1 MKTPVFSYQK
11 KNTLVHNAP
20 ASVKLAV
27 QFLLCF
33 FLFLRTGSEKA
44 EITVLAFCTA
54 VIAAAFILARL
65 RFQDLGKLSFVLCI
79 GGLYAVFKIFRLDF
93 SGTEDGQFRLPAG
106 TQEGIPLLFGIIE
119 VHREEV
125 RSAFLYAFRFFM
137 SALAALIFFHTTPPV
152 EIKFTLEALQEQAG
166 KIFPFA
172 RRFIRKRN
180 PALLLTLAIHFI
192 PAVFQTWS
200 RIDRAAKARLP
211 RRKRRCIAPTRL
223 YGELT
228 ALLSCMIQQAENKRK
243 AIVNRSAREETQE

>member
-119 VHREEV
+119 IHREEV

-152 EIKFTLEALQEQAG
+152 HPCVAAGMEIPILSFLPEPSPHPVKRRRA
-166 KIFPFA
+166 A
-172 RRFIRKRN
+172 RRKNAFFI
-180 PALLLTLAIHFI
+180 
-192 PAVFQTWS
+192 
-200 RIDRAAKARLP
+200 
-211 RRKRRCIAPTRL
+211 
-223 YGELT
+223 
-228 ALLSCMIQQAENKRK
+228 LSLI
-243 AIVNRSAREETQE
+243 